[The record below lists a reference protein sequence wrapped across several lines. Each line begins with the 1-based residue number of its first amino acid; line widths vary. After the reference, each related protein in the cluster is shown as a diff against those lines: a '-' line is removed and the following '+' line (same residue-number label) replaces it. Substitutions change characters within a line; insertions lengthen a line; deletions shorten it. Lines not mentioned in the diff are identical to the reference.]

1 MLALLGQ
8 GLSNP
13 DIAARLFL
21 SRRTVEHH
29 VSNILAKLGLTTR
42 AAATAFFHRRAGHG

>member
-1 MLALLGQ
+1 M
-8 GLSNP
+8 SNS
-13 DIAARLFL
+13 DIAAQLFL

-42 AAATAFFHRRAGHG
+42 GEATAYITRRSANH

>member
-1 MLALLGQ
+1 VLALLGQ
-8 GLSNP
+8 GLSNS
-13 DIAARLFL
+13 DIAGRLFL

-42 AAATAFFHRRAGHG
+42 AGATAFFHHRAGEG